1 MGRFLDRPITTQTNS
16 SYNVGFNTGYNAYN
30 NGNVNFGQLLI
41 SSLPQL
47 LAKGFDYLE
56 ESDNADGNNSVK
68 ANNKKEIKDLKKQ
81 KEEILKPY
89 NNSENELNNK
99 INTKSEEITSLNK
112 KLETAK
118 SGLNALGG
126 SSSAIET
133 GMNKYYDAS
142 GNLKD
147 ECYKID
153 ANGNKTQTITPPKT
167 FNEYQQAI
175 QDAKDLEDDIA
186 NITTDLNTKT
196 NEVAQLQTVKGQVDN
211 INNRILQLQGGTLDS
226 DIKYDVKEEVS
237 DIKSFKSALD
247 AYKDTPN
254 VQNANKLKEL
264 AGKIDNVTVKNAWD
278 AIEKQVE
285 ATINSSPK
293 TAA

>member
-16 SYNVGFNTGYNAYN
+16 SYNVGFNKGYNTN
-30 NGNVNFGQLLI
+30 NYGNVNFGQLLI

-89 NNSENELNNK
+89 NNSEDELNTK
-99 INTKSEEITSLNK
+99 ITRTESEVNNLKSEID
-112 KLETAK
+112 TAK
-118 SGLNALGG
+118 SNLAAIGG
-126 SSSAIET
+126 SSTAIEAD
-133 GMNKYYDAS
+133 MNKYYDAS

-147 ECYKID
+147 EYYKID
-153 ANGNKTQTITPPKT
+153 ANGNKTQTVTPPKT
-167 FNEYQQAI
+167 FDEYKQAI
-175 QDAKDLEDDIA
+175 QVAKDLEKDIA
-186 NITTDLNTKT
+186 NKTTDLNTKS
-196 NEVAQLQTVKGQVDN
+196 NEVAQLQTVKGQVEN
-211 INNRILQLQGGTLDS
+211 INNRLLELQGSKNDS
-226 DIKYDVKEEVS
+226 DFGYNVKEEVS

-264 AGKIDNVTVKNAWD
+264 ADKIDNVTVKKAWD
-278 AIEKQVE
+278 AIKDQVN
-285 ATINSSPK
+285 ATITSPK